1 MPQPLSQ
8 RKEIARILERLV
20 ELKSEPEAIPNT
32 PNVESEG
39 RKHLLR
45 LYPLI
50 VSATRVAG
58 TSGDANISRLLTQ
71 ALEVVG
77 VELGV

>member
-8 RKEIARILERLV
+8 RKELGWILERLV
-20 ELKSEPEAIPNT
+20 QLKSEPEAIPDT
-32 PNVESEG
+32 PNVESDG

-45 LYPLI
+45 LYPLL
-50 VSATRVAG
+50 VGATRVAAN
-58 TSGDANISRLLTQ
+58 SGDANISKLLTE

-77 VELGV
+77 IELGM